1 LPSGYELSGLI
12 LRADNDTSYVAR
24 YTIRLDKAWATEDVT
39 VELEDGGR
47 RKTHLMRDAA
57 GSWSRDGQA
66 VAGFEACTDVD
77 LEWSPSTNTLPIRR
91 LRLAPGDRATVSAAW
106 VHFPSLVLERL
117 DQSYERIAQYRYRY
131 RSGRFVAEIEVDDES
146 LVLRYG
152 ESWKAVA
159 RTGES

>member
-1 LPSGYELSGLI
+1 
-12 LRADNDTSYVAR
+12 
-24 YTIRLDKAWATEDVT
+24 
-39 VELEDGGR
+39 
-47 RKTHLMRDAA
+47 
-57 GSWSRDGQA
+57 
-66 VAGFEACTDVD
+66 VD

-106 VHFPSLVLERL
+106 VHFPSLELERL